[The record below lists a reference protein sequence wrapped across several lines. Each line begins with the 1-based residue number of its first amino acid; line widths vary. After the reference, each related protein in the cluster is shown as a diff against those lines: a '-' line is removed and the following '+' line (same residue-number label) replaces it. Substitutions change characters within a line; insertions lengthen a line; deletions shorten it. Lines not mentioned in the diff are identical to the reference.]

1 MVVPAA
7 LLFLSVSVILFN
19 NPIYSLI
26 SLILVFFNMFIVLLS
41 IKVEF
46 LAMIFLIIYI
56 GAISILFLFVIM
68 MFNLKDLHRIKK
80 PETFYYSI
88 Y

>member
-1 MVVPAA
+1 MV
-7 LLFLSVSVILFN
+7 L
-19 NPIYSLI
+19 
-26 SLILVFFNMFIVLLS
+26 VLLS
-41 IKVEF
+41 IKIEF

-68 MFNLKDLHRIKK
+68 MFNLKDLDHISK
-80 PETFYYSI
+80 PKNFYYSV

>member
-1 MVVPAA
+1 MV
-7 LLFLSVSVILFN
+7 L
-19 NPIYSLI
+19 
-26 SLILVFFNMFIVLLS
+26 VLLS
-41 IKVEF
+41 IKIEF

-68 MFNLKDLHRIKK
+68 MFNLKDLDQVAK
-80 PETFYYSI
+80 PRNFYYSI